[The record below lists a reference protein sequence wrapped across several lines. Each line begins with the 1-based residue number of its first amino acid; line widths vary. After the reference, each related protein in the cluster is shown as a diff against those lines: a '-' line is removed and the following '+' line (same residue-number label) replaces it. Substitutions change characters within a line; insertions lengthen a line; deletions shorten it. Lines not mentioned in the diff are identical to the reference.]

1 MIFFHQ
7 KHWNDIDNAPKADA
21 KRVCTVKSNIST
33 KYQWMKQLNQ
43 ILLSV
48 ELNKLNTFTVMRIQI
63 ISTWIIFFLKETSLT
78 TFVFNKAP
86 VKLTH
91 LYNGLMLYTHTVRQ
105 RETAMRAHT
114 HERTI
119 PKQDAIWWQ
128 KSLAN
133 QARLCGVTWNENSI
147 YRNLVV
153 FEINRIALRRLD

>member
-7 KHWNDIDNAPKADA
+7 QHWNDIDNAPKADA
-21 KRVCTVKSNIST
+21 ERVCTVKSNIST

-48 ELNKLNTFTVMRIQI
+48 ELNKLNIFNVMRIQI
-63 ISTWIIFFLKETSLT
+63 ISAWIIFFLKETSST

-86 VKLTH
+86 LKLSHTH
-91 LYNGLMLYTHTVRQ
+91 THTNTHTVWQ

>member
-1 MIFFHQ
+1 MHSQI
-7 KHWNDIDNAPKADA
+7 KHKYKIPVNEAAQ
-21 KRVCTVKSNIST
+21 SNIAFCRI
-33 KYQWMKQLNQ
+33 KQAKHIHCYAHPDYLSLDY
-43 ILLSV
+43 LLFS
-48 ELNKLNTFTVMRIQI
+48 
-63 ISTWIIFFLKETSLT
+63 T

-86 VKLTH
+86 LKLSHTH
-91 LYNGLMLYTHTVRQ
+91 THTNTHTVWQ